1 MQTWQHESG
10 FGNYAFATQETERSM
25 LLVTALDLC
34 QHNVHI
40 SSQGK
45 PFKSLILVS

>member
-10 FGNYAFATQETERSM
+10 FENYAFATQETKRSM
-25 LLVTALDLC
+25 RLVIALDLC
-34 QHNVHI
+34 QHKVHI

-45 PFKSLILVS
+45 PFKFLILVS